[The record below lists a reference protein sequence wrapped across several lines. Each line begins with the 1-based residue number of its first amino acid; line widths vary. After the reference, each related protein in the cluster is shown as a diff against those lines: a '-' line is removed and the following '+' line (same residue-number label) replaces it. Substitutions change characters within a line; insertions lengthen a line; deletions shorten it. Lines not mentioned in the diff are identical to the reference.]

1 MELYQLTASEL
12 AQMLR
17 NKECS
22 SEEITKSVLNRIKET
37 EDRVGSYVTITE
49 ETALEQA
56 KVVDARLAAGEA
68 LSPLAGIPIS
78 VKDNI
83 CTKGIR
89 TTCSSKMLSN
99 FEPPYNA
106 TVIEKLSAQE
116 AVIIGKLNMD

>member
-49 ETALEQA
+49 ETKPKWWMPVWLLE
-56 KVVDARLAAGEA
+56 KRFLRWLGSLLV
-68 LSPLAGIPIS
+68 
-78 VKDNI
+78 
-83 CTKGIR
+83 
-89 TTCSSKMLSN
+89 
-99 FEPPYNA
+99 
-106 TVIEKLSAQE
+106 
-116 AVIIGKLNMD
+116 